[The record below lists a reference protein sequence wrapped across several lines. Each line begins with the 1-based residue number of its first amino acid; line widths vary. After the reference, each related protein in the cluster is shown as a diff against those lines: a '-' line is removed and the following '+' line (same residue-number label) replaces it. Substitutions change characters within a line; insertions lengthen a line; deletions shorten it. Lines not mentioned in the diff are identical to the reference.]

1 VKPAAFDYYDP
12 RTVEEALALLA
23 RYGEEGKLLAGG
35 QSLVPILN
43 FRLSKPQVLIDLNR
57 IPALAY
63 IRPWDGGLAI
73 GAMTRQRAA
82 ERSPLV
88 RERCPLLAEA
98 LPLIG
103 HAQIRNRGTIGGSLA
118 HADPA
123 AELPSVATALEAEL
137 VVRGSGG
144 ERVVRPS
151 DFFVSYLTT
160 SLEPT
165 EILVEIRV
173 PAWPEGAGWA
183 FAELSRRHGD
193 FAIVGVA
200 AIISLGA
207 DSTCTA
213 ARLAIAGAAPTPLRA
228 RRAEQALVG
237 CPLGAEAIAEAAAAA
252 ARQADPEPDIHAS
265 AEYRREMVRVFTT
278 RAIRAAAGRATRA

>member
-1 VKPAAFDYYDP
+1 MKPAAFDYHDP
-12 RTVEEALALLA
+12 RTVEEALELLA
-23 RYGEEGKLLAGG
+23 RHGGEAKLLAGG

-63 IRPWDGGLAI
+63 LRPWEGGLAV

-88 RERCPLLAEA
+88 QERCPLLAEA
-98 LPLIG
+98 LPIVG

-123 AELPSVATALEAEL
+123 AELPAVATALDAAL
-137 VVRGSGG
+137 VLRGPGG
-144 ERVVRPS
+144 ERVVGAS
-151 DFFVSYLTT
+151 EFFVSYLTT

-183 FAELSRRHGD
+183 FEELSRRHGD

-207 DSTCTA
+207 GDTCTA
-213 ARLAIAGAAPTPLRA
+213 ARLALAGAAPTPLRA

-237 CPLGAEAIAEAAAAA
+237 RPLTPEAIGEAAAAA

-265 AEYRREMVRVFTT
+265 AEYRREMVRVFTA
-278 RAIRAAAGRATRA
+278 RAIRAATARARRA